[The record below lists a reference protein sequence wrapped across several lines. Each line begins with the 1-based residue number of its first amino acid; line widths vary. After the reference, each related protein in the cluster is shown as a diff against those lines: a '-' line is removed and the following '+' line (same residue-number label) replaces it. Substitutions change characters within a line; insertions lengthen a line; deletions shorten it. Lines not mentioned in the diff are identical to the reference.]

1 MKGEH
6 LITHGKSNTRLYG
19 IYRGMWRRC
28 YNKNHEHY
36 NQYGGRGITICDEWL
51 HDFMNFY
58 KWAINN
64 GYDDNL
70 TIDRIDNNKGYS
82 PNNCRWV
89 NQKIQVRNRKNT
101 VKINYNGVTKPLS
114 CWAEDL
120 NVPLS
125 RLQNRYYRK
134 WNVHD
139 ILFGRDN

>member
-58 KWAINN
+58 KWA
-64 GYDDNL
+64 
-70 TIDRIDNNKGYS
+70 
-82 PNNCRWV
+82 
-89 NQKIQVRNRKNT
+89 
-101 VKINYNGVTKPLS
+101 
-114 CWAEDL
+114 EDL

-125 RLQNRYYRK
+125 RLQNGYYRK

>member
-19 IYRGMWRRC
+19 IYRGMWCRC

-89 NQKIQVRNRKNT
+89 NQKIQLRNRKNT

-120 NVPLS
+120 TVPLS